1 MIDLG
6 KIQSKRSYRGRI
18 IIQIYDSSKDIFTLQ
33 LGAIDPANLDKKIAE
48 LNKHFLIYEATQE
61 RFEEISLDKE
71 TFNWED
77 ESSRSQTIRNEQQ
90 AIIGKFETLR
100 RQVQM
105 YEINDYKK
113 ILRPY
118 EDHPEFE
125 EIRLKL
131 VALSKEVYDKNAEA
145 QVVSKTT
152 LESSTAEDIKPR
164 TSKVRVSLPTFDGSS
179 LYWKRFHD
187 LFTAII
193 DKDTTLTD
201 GEKSSLLIN
210 AMDNEE
216 AKELVKASTLGSDGY
231 KQGLQALKTKYGRDR
246 IVYREHLMHLQ
257 QVEYLIIIN
266 LICCL
271 F

>member
-1 MIDLG
+1 MATSIQDEIKVIQSMIDLG

-33 LGAIDPANLDKKIAE
+33 LGAIDPADLDKKIAE

-61 RFEEISLDKE
+61 RFKEISLDKE
-71 TFNWED
+71 AFIWED
-77 ESSRSQTIRNEQQ
+77 ESSRSQTMRNEQQ

-105 YEINDYKK
+105 YDTG
-113 ILRPY
+113 
-118 EDHPEFE
+118 
-125 EIRLKL
+125 L
-131 VALSKEVYDKNAEA
+131 VEA

-164 TSKVRVSLPTFDGSS
+164 TSKVKVSLPTFDGSS
-179 LYWKRFHD
+179 LDWRRFHD

-193 DKDTTLTD
+193 DKDPTLTD

-210 AMDNEE
+210 AMDNQE
-216 AKELVKASTLGSDGY
+216 AKE
-231 KQGLQALKTKYGRDR
+231 
-246 IVYREHLMHLQ
+246 
-257 QVEYLIIIN
+257 
-266 LICCL
+266 
-271 F
+271 